1 MYSRRNESF
10 GKIYK
15 FWSYESEQHKNVTA
29 LGFATGPCLN
39 LSERQ
44 PISSNHDENHYRW
57 QQMLNGQFIIMRIN
71 GASTI
76 CGLVSTVIE
85 Q

>member
-1 MYSRRNESF
+1 MYSRRNEAF

-15 FWSYESEQHKNVTA
+15 MQSCDSEQCRNVTA
-29 LGFATGPCLN
+29 LGVTAGPSLN

-44 PISSNHDENHYRW
+44 PLSLNHDDNNCRW
-57 QQMLNGQFIIMRIN
+57 QQTLNGQHITIRVN

-76 CGLVSTVIE
+76 CGLVSMVIAL
-85 Q
+85 